1 LQQVFEFIG
10 NHPIL
15 VGVFIALVIALIV
28 TERKKGGES
37 INAQTLVRLVNKADA
52 VVIDLRDKKEFSAG
66 HIASAV
72 NLPYASFANRTGE
85 FNQYK
90 ERPVVLVCKMGQHS
104 SAIGGKLIKEG
115 FSDVKRLSGGM
126 TEWMGSNLPVVK

>member
-15 VGVFIALVIALIV
+15 VGLFITLVIALIV

-52 VVIDLRDKKEFSAG
+52 VIVDLRDKKEFSTG
-66 HIASAV
+66 HIASAI
-72 NLPYASFANRTGE
+72 NLPYGNFANRIE
-85 FNQYK
+85 ELNQYK

-104 SAIGGKLIKEG
+104 SAVGGKLLAAG

-126 TEWMGSNLPVVK
+126 TEWTGSNLPMVK